1 MIETTF
7 SIRVP
12 NSLLQYGFTQ
22 EKVQRRVL
30 EWMVLSLYQEE
41 RISSGKAAQLLGI
54 NRLEFIELLQ
64 EKGFAYIDYSEEELA
79 HELASVE
86 ALSASKKA

>member
-54 NRLEFIELLQ
+54 NRLEFIERLQ
-64 EKGFAYIDYSEEELA
+64 EKGFAYIDYDEAELNQ
-79 HELASVE
+79 E
-86 ALSASKKA
+86 LSAVEFP

>member
-41 RISSGKAAQLLGI
+41 KISSGKAAQLLGI
-54 NRLEFIELLQ
+54 NRLEFIDLLQ
-64 EKGFAYIDYSEEELA
+64 EKGFAYIDYSESDLIKEFAAVET
-79 HELASVE
+79 LASG
-86 ALSASKKA
+86 KKA

>member
-12 NSLLQYGFTQ
+12 NNLLQYGYTQ
-22 EKVQRRVL
+22 EKIQRRVL
-30 EWMVLSLYQEE
+30 EWMVFSLYQEDK
-41 RISSGKAAQLLGI
+41 ISSGKAAQLLGI

-64 EKGFAYIDYSEEELA
+64 EKGFAYIDYPEEEVAQEIAAVKSLRTN
-79 HELASVE
+79 
-86 ALSASKKA
+86 KKA

>member
-1 MIETTF
+1 MIEITF
-7 SIRVP
+7 AIRIP

-41 RISSGKAAQLLGI
+41 RVSSGKAAQLLGI

-64 EKGFAYIDYSEEELA
+64 EKGFAYVDYNEEELDQEIA
-79 HELASVE
+79 AVE
-86 ALSASKKA
+86 TLVSSKNI

>member
-12 NSLLQYGFTQ
+12 NSLLQYGYTQ

-30 EWMVLSLYQEE
+30 EWMILSLYQEE
-41 RISSGKAAQLLGI
+41 RISSGKAAQPLGI

-64 EKGFAYIDYSEEELA
+64 DKGFAYIDYSEAELA
-79 HELASVE
+79 QEFAAVEMLA
-86 ALSASKKA
+86 ASKKA